1 MIFNLLPHDS
11 RKRRTFTRKQTAEK
25 LGVSPEALRYYEKF
39 NLISEPARAGNG
51 YRRYSEADI
60 MILDHILRIKN
71 FGFTLREIRSFLE
84 KNDYRTENIRAAVMQ
99 KIAMLDTQMG
109 ILENRRNRMY
119 ELLQQFQ

>member
-1 MIFNLLPHDS
+1 
-11 RKRRTFTRKQTAEK
+11 
-25 LGVSPEALRYYEKF
+25 
-39 NLISEPARAGNG
+39 
-51 YRRYSEADI
+51 